1 MKSQLTFLMMLQ
13 IHRMGKED
21 STLMMISQLSRRV
34 EDYENGEGRLD
45 TDDDFTTEQEGGGSR
60 GWGRKIRH

>member
-1 MKSQLTFLMMLQ
+1 MMLQ

-34 EDYENGEGRLD
+34 EDQEDGEGRVD
-45 TDDDFTTEQEGGGSR
+45 TDDDFTTEQEGGGL
-60 GWGRKIRH
+60 